1 MFAVIKSVEQH
12 QSVLRR
18 IDELMSLDEELTEE
32 QNNELEI
39 LAVLVRDYE
48 HRVLPLPDPDP
59 ITAIRVAAD
68 QRGLAARDLVP
79 FLGTRSRVSEVLS
92 GKRPLSLSMIRAL
105 HAGLGIP
112 LESLIA
118 EPQALDEYPTDL
130 EWDRFPVREMAR
142 RGWLNVSNSGARAR
156 WTLDAC
162 RDALA
167 EFLGTPDRLATCL
180 GSLQKTDRIR
190 GGTRLD
196 PYALTAWTA
205 YVLRRAERTDIAQRF
220 DAEAWGE
227 ETFHDL
233 RSLSRFDVGPRL
245 AIQFLEDRGI
255 IVDIVPHLPK
265 TRLDGAAMLRSDGT
279 PIIALTI
286 RHDRLDNFWFTLFH
300 ELMHVIHHL
309 STDNESRLSTGVFLD
324 DLDVTV
330 AISDVEAEADNL
342 AREALIPPR
351 HWEHSAVRYVVAPLT
366 VQELAR
372 QASVSDAI
380 VAGRVRFERRNY
392 RLLSQMIGA
401 GRVRGLFPEVD
412 WQFVER

>member
-1 MFAVIKSVEQH
+1 
-12 QSVLRR
+12 
-18 IDELMSLDEELTEE
+18 
-32 QNNELEI
+32 
-39 LAVLVRDYE
+39 
-48 HRVLPLPDPDP
+48 
-59 ITAIRVAAD
+59 
-68 QRGLAARDLVP
+68 
-79 FLGTRSRVSEVLS
+79 
-92 GKRPLSLSMIRAL
+92 
-105 HAGLGIP
+105 
-112 LESLIA
+112 
-118 EPQALDEYPTDL
+118 
-130 EWDRFPVREMAR
+130 
-142 RGWLNVSNSGARAR
+142 
-156 WTLDAC
+156 
-162 RDALA
+162 
-167 EFLGTPDRLATCL
+167 
-180 GSLQKTDRIR
+180 
-190 GGTRLD
+190 
-196 PYALTAWTA
+196 
-205 YVLRRAERTDIAQRF
+205 
-220 DAEAWGE
+220 
-227 ETFHDL
+227 
-233 RSLSRFDVGPRL
+233 
-245 AIQFLEDRGI
+245 
-255 IVDIVPHLPK
+255 
-265 TRLDGAAMLRSDGT
+265 MLRSDGT